1 MEATA
6 DRLDFAPPPEPAAVR
21 GFVLAV
27 IAHLLLMI
35 ALTWGINWTR
45 EDNTVAA
52 EAELWSSLPEQAAP
66 PPAPPVTPAPA
77 VVQAPPVPEKVA
89 PPPVAKE
96 PDIALEREKKRR
108 EDELRRQLEDEQRK
122 IEAQKKKQL
131 EEQARRDEAARDKAA
146 KEKLAKEQAAKDKSK
161 RELDTKK
168 LEALRQENIKRL
180 QGLAGTSGSP
190 SATGTALRSK
200 GPSGTYAG
208 RIAARIKPNIVFTDV
223 MNGNPATVIHLRIA
237 PDGTIVSN
245 KLVKSSGVK
254 SWDDAVLRAI
264 DKTETIPRDT
274 DGTVVPEF
282 DIEFRPK
289 D

>member
-1 MEATA
+1 
-6 DRLDFAPPPEPAAVR
+6 VR
-21 GFVLAV
+21 GFVLA
-27 IAHLLLMI
+27 ILAHLLLMI

-45 EDNTVAA
+45 EDTTVAA

-66 PPAPPVTPAPA
+66 PPAPPV
-77 VVQAPPVPEKVA
+77 VQAPPVPEKVV

-96 PDIALEREKKRR
+96 PDIAIEREKKRR
-108 EDELRRQLEDEQRK
+108 EEELRRQHEEEQRQK
-122 IEAQKKKQL
+122 LEAQKKKQL
-131 EEQARRDEAARDKAA
+131 EEQARRDDAAREKAA
-146 KEKLAKEQAAKDKSK
+146 KDKLAKEQAAKDKTK

-200 GPSGTYAG
+200 GPSATYAG

-223 MNGNPATVIHLRIA
+223 ISSNPSAEVLIRVA
-237 PDGTIVSN
+237 PDGTIVGS
-245 KLVKSSGVK
+245 KLLKSSGVK

-264 DKTETIPRDT
+264 DKTGSIPRDS
-274 DGTVVPEF
+274 DGTIQP
-282 DIEFRPK
+282 DIEISFRPK